1 MQEQTRANILGE
13 YEKIIE
19 DFLTEGELSQN
30 NVSIENACK
39 IGYRKIILAKK
50 FAKIDND
57 ILNLSLQSQSCSSA
71 FFMDLLYLEAKRLR
85 FKEEAVKCAEIS
97 SKKTKIKTT

>member
-1 MQEQTRANILGE
+1 MQEKAAANKLGE

-57 ILNLSLQSQSCSSA
+57 ILDLSLESQSCSGA

-85 FKEEAVKCAEIS
+85 FKEEAIKCTEI